1 MKETIGSIS
10 ESPSLSPT
18 QLRSE
23 PHTVS
28 AGRGLKWLTEG
39 WALLRKEPLMFIA
52 MSVISLIGI
61 FIINL
66 IPLLGSLATVLFWP
80 ALAAGFFLAFKHA
93 QQDQPVSVND
103 LFEPFKT
110 PGSLIG
116 VGGMYLLASIV
127 IMLFMFIIAF
137 IGFGSF
143 SAIVSGDID
152 MERMTRGF
160 IIITLVSI
168 PVSLAFVMA
177 FAFAPVLVHQ
187 HNVPV
192 IEAIKRSFSGSLRN
206 IRPFIVFFAV
216 LTLCFILLSAFVVVP
231 LIGLLISMA
240 MAVLYLPLFCGAL
253 FCAYRDIFL
262 QPSNPEL

>member
-1 MKETIGSIS
+1 MSEILGSIS
-10 ESPSLSPT
+10 KGPSPA

-23 PHTVS
+23 PQAVS

-39 WALLRKEPLMFIA
+39 WALFKKEPLIFIA

-93 QQDQPVSVND
+93 QQNQTVSIND
-103 LFEPFKT
+103 LFEPFKAPT
-110 PGSLIG
+110 RLMG
-116 VGGMYLLASIV
+116 VGAMYLLASII
-127 IMLFMFIIAF
+127 IMLVMFIIAF
-137 IGFGSF
+137 FSFGSF
-143 SAIVSGDID
+143 SAIANGEVD
-152 MERMTRGF
+152 MERMGFGF
-160 IIITLVSI
+160 ILITLVSI
-168 PVSLAFVMA
+168 PVSLAFAMA
-177 FAFAPVLVHQ
+177 FVFAPVLVHQ

-192 IEAIKRSFSGSLRN
+192 IEAIQRSFSGSLRN
-206 IRPFIVFFAV
+206 ILPFIVFFAV
-216 LTLCFILLSAFVVVP
+216 ITLCFILLSAFIVVP

-253 FCAYRDIFL
+253 FCAYNDIFL
-262 QPSNPEL
+262 QASNPEL